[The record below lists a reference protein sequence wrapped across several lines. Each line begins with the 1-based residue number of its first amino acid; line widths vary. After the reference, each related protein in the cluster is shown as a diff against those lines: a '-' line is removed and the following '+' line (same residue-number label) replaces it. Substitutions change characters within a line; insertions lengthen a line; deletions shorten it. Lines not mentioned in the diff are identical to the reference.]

1 MVQYTRSGHGSSGR
15 APALGAGGSRFKS
28 GCPDKGFYMSQQR
41 SCIFNILHT
50 AADQAEESAADGI
63 QTVTS
68 RIFKTPFPFSSFVLS
83 AGFRAPADGWLL
95 LETQVYEKGRWS
107 GFYKLGL
114 LSGKMK
120 SSFPAQEDSFGRVA
134 ADELLLSAPAEAYRY
149 RLKLF
154 GGAEVTVLAATGVSA
169 SFIYDEK
176 NASRLPPGS
185 FAHAVEPISQMEQN
199 HPDRRRICSPTSLC
213 MALNALGFKTD
224 LKDLLNEVFDQTAG
238 IFGNWVFNV
247 AAASAR
253 GAAAYVRRFNV
264 LTELKDFVTENS
276 LVVASIGYN
285 KGELAQAAIEH
296 TPGHLVLVRGWQD
309 GKILVADPAALTKD
323 LVLRAYDAREFAKA
337 WLFNKKGAAYV
348 VRKK

>member
-1 MVQYTRSGHGSSGR
+1 
-15 APALGAGGSRFKS
+15 
-28 GCPDKGFYMSQQR
+28 MSKQR
-41 SCIFNILHT
+41 SCILNLLHSP
-50 AADQAEESAADGI
+50 ADIAEENFADGI

-68 RIFKTPFPFSSFVLS
+68 LVFKTSFPFSSLVLS
-83 AGFRAPADGWLL
+83 AGLRSPADGWLL
-95 LETQVYEKGRWS
+95 LEVQVCVQDKWS

-120 SSFPAQEDSFGRVA
+120 SSFPAQQDNFARVET
-134 ADELLLSAPAEAYRY
+134 DELVLSVPAEAYRF

-154 GGAEVTVLAATGVSA
+154 GGAEITLLAATAVGVSF
-169 SFIYDEK
+169 SYDEK
-176 NASRLPPGS
+176 SASRLPAGA
-185 FAHAVEPISQMEQN
+185 FAHGIEPISQMEQN

-213 MALNALGFKTD
+213 MALNALGFKTA
-224 LKDLLNEVFDQTAG
+224 LKDLLPEVFDQTAG

-253 GAAAYVRRFNV
+253 GAEAYVRRFSV
-264 LTELKDFVTENS
+264 LDELKDFVTEKS

-285 KGELAQAAIEH
+285 RGELAGAAIEH
-296 TPGHLVLVRGWQD
+296 TPGHLVLIRGWKD
-309 GKILVADPAALTKD
+309 GKILVADPAALKQD

-337 WLFNKKGAAYV
+337 WLCNKQGAAYV